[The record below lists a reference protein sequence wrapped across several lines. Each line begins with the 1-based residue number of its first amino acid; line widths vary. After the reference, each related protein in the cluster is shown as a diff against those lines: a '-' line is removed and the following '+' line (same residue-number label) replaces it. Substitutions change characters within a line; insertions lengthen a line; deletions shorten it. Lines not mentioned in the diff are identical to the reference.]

1 MTAHGTT
8 TNVVLRAAL
17 LEILACGRAVTTTEL
32 RTRLQHRADFGG
44 LPQETVYRHLDALAR
59 AGRVRRVRPP
69 GKRHIYWVARAGGVS
84 AALPAA
90 AAGRVPGG
98 GGR

>member
-32 RTRLQHRADFGG
+32 RTRLQHREDFGG
-44 LPQETVYRHLDALAR
+44 LPQETIYRHLDALAR
-59 AGRVRRVRPP
+59 SGRLRRVRPP
-69 GKRHIYWVARAGGVS
+69 GKRHIYWMLRSGAVS
-84 AALPAA
+84 AALPREIVASP
-90 AAGRVPGG
+90 VIG